1 MPRLHACIHHLLLGL
16 LTGLTAYAVAFSAAQ
31 ALEVCDER

>member
-1 MPRLHACIHHLLLGL
+1 MPRLRPCVHHLLLGL

-31 ALEVCDER
+31 ALEVCRER

>member
-1 MPRLHACIHHLLLGL
+1 MPRVNACIHHLLRGL
-16 LTGLTAYAVAFSAAQ
+16 LTGLTAYAVAFSAAP